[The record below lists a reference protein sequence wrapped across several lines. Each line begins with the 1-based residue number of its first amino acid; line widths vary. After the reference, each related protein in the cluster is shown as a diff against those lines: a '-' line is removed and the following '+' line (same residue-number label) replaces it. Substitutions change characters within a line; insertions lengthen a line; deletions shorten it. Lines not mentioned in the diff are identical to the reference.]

1 MNESNECVPSVET
14 PAFID
19 NAIAFLHGLRL
30 HQLQKVVIQKITTRD
45 RGPSNLC
52 TVRRYLQQSNFI
64 FKPLQLLPQDSSVPR

>member
-1 MNESNECVPSVET
+1 MNESDECVPSVET

-19 NAIAFLHGLRL
+19 NAITFLHGLRL
-30 HQLQKVVIQKITTRD
+30 HQLQKVVIQKD